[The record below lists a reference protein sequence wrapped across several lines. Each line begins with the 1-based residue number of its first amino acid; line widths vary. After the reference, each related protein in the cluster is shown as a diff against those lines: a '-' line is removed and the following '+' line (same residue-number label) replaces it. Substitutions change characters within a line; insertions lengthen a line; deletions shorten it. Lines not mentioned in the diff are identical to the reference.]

1 MRKLAKMT
9 AYRTILWSLL
19 AIKQILADY

>member
-9 AYRTILWSLL
+9 AHRAALWSLIY
-19 AIKQILADY
+19 IKQILANY